1 MRAARPLLLLS
12 VVLAGLLALKGLSLA
27 DGAITWLGEASAYA
41 VEDPAPAED
50 EREPEPE
57 ADTSADAPP
66 PLPPLPDESA
76 PMALPSQAEL
86 DLQSRVAQRMRALD
100 RRAAE
105 FDTREQLITV
115 AERRL
120 DEREVQLL
128 ALRDDIQAL
137 VDTLNAARD
146 NQLGAIVQVYATME
160 PEAAA
165 PVLETL
171 MVTDRDTLIQIA
183 AALQEMNPRRYSQI
197 MEAANPRFVAD
208 LTTLLAARAQP
219 PLTRAEM
226 EARRVAAVD

>member
-12 VVLAGLLALKGLSLA
+12 VVLAGLLAIKGLSLA
-27 DGAITWLGEASAYA
+27 DGALTWLGESSAYA
-41 VEDPAPAED
+41 VDEPAPAER
-50 EREPEPE
+50 ERAP
-57 ADTSADAPP
+57 ADDAGTPPPAP
-66 PLPPLPDESA
+66 PLPEESA
-76 PMALPSQAEL
+76 PVALPSQAEL

-105 FDTREQLITV
+105 LDTREQLIAV
-115 AERRL
+115 AEVRL
-120 DEREVQLL
+120 DDREQRLI
-128 ALRDDIQAL
+128 ALRDEILAL
-137 VDTLNAARD
+137 VGELDTARD
-146 NQLGAIVQVYATME
+146 TQLDAIVQVYATME

-183 AALQEMNPRRYSQI
+183 ASLQAQNPRRYSQI
-197 MEAANPRFVAD
+197 MEAANARFVAE

>member
-12 VVLAGLLALKGLSLA
+12 VVLAGLLGLKGLSLV
-27 DGAITWLGEASAYA
+27 DGALTWLGEASAYA
-41 VEDPAPAED
+41 VEDPAPAER
-50 EREPEPE
+50 ERAP
-57 ADTSADAPP
+57 AAQSDAPP
-66 PLPPLPDESA
+66 PLPPLPEESA
-76 PMALPSQAEL
+76 PIALPSQAEL

-100 RRAAE
+100 RRATE
-105 FDTREQLITV
+105 LNTREQLIAV
-115 AERRL
+115 AEVRL
-120 DEREVQLL
+120 DDREQRLI
-128 ALRDDIQAL
+128 ALRDEIQGL
-137 VDTLNAARD
+137 VDTLNTARD
-146 NQLGAIVQVYATME
+146 NQLDAIVQVYATME

-183 AALQEMNPRRYSQI
+183 ASLQERNPRRYSQI
-197 MEAANPRFVAD
+197 MEAANARFVAE

>member
-27 DGAITWLGEASAYA
+27 DGALTWLGEASAQA
-41 VEDPAPAED
+41 VEDPAPAER
-50 EREPEPE
+50 ERAPAGEN
-57 ADTSADAPP
+57 DTPP
-66 PLPPLPDESA
+66 ALPPLPEESA
-76 PMALPSQAEL
+76 PIALPSQAEL

-105 FDTREQLITV
+105 LDTREQLITV

-137 VDTLNAARD
+137 VDTLNTARD
-146 NQLGAIVQVYATME
+146 NQLDAIVQVYATME

-183 AALQEMNPRRYSQI
+183 ASLQERNPRRYSQI
-197 MEAANPRFVAD
+197 MESANARFVAE
-208 LTTLLAARAQP
+208 LTTPSPRGPSLR
-219 PLTRAEM
+219 
-226 EARRVAAVD
+226 

>member
-27 DGAITWLGEASAYA
+27 DGALTWLGEASAYA
-41 VEDPAPAED
+41 VEDPAPAE
-50 EREPEPE
+50 REPAPAGE
-57 ADTSADAPP
+57 TDAPP
-66 PLPPLPDESA
+66 PLPPLPDASA
-76 PMALPSQAEL
+76 PVALPSQAEL

-105 FDTREQLITV
+105 LDTREQLITV

-128 ALRDDIQAL
+128 ALRDDIQTL
-137 VDTLNAARD
+137 VETLNTARD

-183 AALQEMNPRRYSQI
+183 AALQGMNPRRYSQI
-197 MEAANPRFVAD
+197 MESANPRFVAD

>member
-41 VEDPAPAED
+41 VEDPAPADD
-50 EREPEPE
+50 EPAPPDE
-57 ADTSADAPP
+57 SAEAPP

-105 FDTREQLITV
+105 LDTREQLITV

-128 ALRDDIQAL
+128 ALRDDIQTL

-146 NQLGAIVQVYATME
+146 NQLGAIVQV
-160 PEAAA
+160 
-165 PVLETL
+165 
-171 MVTDRDTLIQIA
+171 
-183 AALQEMNPRRYSQI
+183 
-197 MEAANPRFVAD
+197 
-208 LTTLLAARAQP
+208 
-219 PLTRAEM
+219 
-226 EARRVAAVD
+226 

>member
-12 VVLAGLLALKGLSLA
+12 VILAGLLALKGLSLA
-27 DGAITWLGEASAYA
+27 DGALTWLGEASAYA
-41 VEDPAPAED
+41 VDDPAPAEGEPAPAD
-50 EREPEPE
+50 EARAAPP
-57 ADTSADAPP
+57 PP
-66 PLPPLPDESA
+66 PLPEETA
-76 PMALPSQAEL
+76 PVALPSQAEL

-100 RRAAE
+100 RRASE
-105 FDTREQLITV
+105 LDTREQLITV

-120 DEREVQLL
+120 DDREQRLI
-128 ALRDDIQAL
+128 ALRDEIQGL
-137 VDTLNAARD
+137 VDTLNTARD
-146 NQLGAIVQVYATME
+146 NQLASIVQVYATME

-183 AALQEMNPRRYSQI
+183 ASLQERNPRRYSQI
-197 MEAANPRFVAD
+197 MEAANARFVAE

>member
-41 VEDPAPAED
+41 VEDPAPADD
-50 EREPEPE
+50 EPAPPDE
-57 ADTSADAPP
+57 SAEAPP

-105 FDTREQLITV
+105 LDTREQLITV

-128 ALRDDIQAL
+128 ALRDDIQTL

-183 AALQEMNPRRYSQI
+183 AALQEMNARRYSQI

>member
-12 VVLAGLLALKGLSLA
+12 VILAGLLALKGLSLA
-27 DGAITWLGEASAYA
+27 DGALVWLGEASAYA
-41 VEDPAPAED
+41 VEDPPPAEA
-50 EREPEPE
+50 EPAEP
-57 ADTSADAPP
+57 AQPADAA
-66 PLPPLPDESA
+66 PLPVREESA
-76 PMALPSQAEL
+76 PVALPSQAEL

-105 FDTREQLITV
+105 LDTREQLITV
-115 AERRL
+115 AAARL
-120 DEREVQLL
+120 DEREGQLL
-128 ALRDDIQAL
+128 ALRDEIHAL
-137 VDTLNAARD
+137 VETLNASRD

-171 MVTDRDTLIQIA
+171 MITDRDTLIQIA

>member
-12 VVLAGLLALKGLSLA
+12 VVLAGLLGLKGLSLV
-27 DGAITWLGEASAYA
+27 DGALTWLGEASAYA
-41 VEDPAPAED
+41 VEDPAPAER
-50 EREPEPE
+50 ERAPAAE
-57 ADTSADAPP
+57 SDAPP
-66 PLPPLPDESA
+66 PPPLPEDNA
-76 PMALPSQAEL
+76 PVALPSQAEL

-105 FDTREQLITV
+105 LDTREQLITV

-120 DEREVQLL
+120 DEREQRLI
-128 ALRDDIQAL
+128 ALRDDIQVL
-137 VDTLNAARD
+137 VDALNTARD
-146 NQLGAIVQVYATME
+146 NQLDAIVQVYATME

-183 AALQEMNPRRYSQI
+183 ASLQERNPRRYSQI
-197 MEAANPRFVAD
+197 MEAANARFVAE

>member
-12 VVLAGLLALKGLSLA
+12 VVLAGLLALKSLSLA
-27 DGAITWLGEASAYA
+27 DGALAWLGEASAYA
-41 VEDPAPAED
+41 VEDTAPEGGDPAPLED
-50 EREPEPE
+50 
-57 ADTSADAPP
+57 AGAPP
-66 PLPPLPDESA
+66 SLPEESA
-76 PMALPSQAEL
+76 PVALPSQAEL

-105 FDTREQLITV
+105 LDTREQLITV
-115 AERRL
+115 AELRL
-120 DEREVQLL
+120 DEREQRLL
-128 ALRDDIQAL
+128 ALRDDIQGL
-137 VDTLNAARD
+137 IDTLNAARD
-146 NQLGAIVQVYATME
+146 TQLDAIVQVYATME
-160 PEAAA
+160 PESAA

-183 AALQEMNPRRYSQI
+183 AALQERNARRYSQI
-197 MEAANPRFVAD
+197 MEAANARFVAE